1 MKIGFVGSAN
11 TSINCRPDKS
21 FFLASYS
28 KGRIMQTIESNLQCV
43 LKTIEFSGQNHLYF
57 YRIADFIPFISHS
70 ISIPWIEIEDAFS
83 DLFIEIGRK
92 IKKLALRINM
102 HPGQYTIINSP
113 KEEIVKK
120 SVRELYAN
128 TWILEQLNLDET
140 AKVQIHVGGVYRN
153 KEKALQ
159 RFIANFQL
167 IPEFIKKR
175 LVIENDDRSFDYRDC
190 LKISTELE
198 IPVVFDI
205 FHHSIKN
212 NNETVVESLDVLQD
226 HWNTEDGIP
235 MIDWSHQEP
244 SARIGRHASSIDLKL
259 FKEFIYKVEEF
270 DFDLMLEIRDKEQ
283 SAIKAANWLLEIGK
297 I

>member
-1 MKIGFVGSAN
+1 
-11 TSINCRPDKS
+11 
-21 FFLASYS
+21 
-28 KGRIMQTIESNLQCV
+28 
-43 LKTIEFSGQNHLYF
+43 
-57 YRIADFIPFISHS
+57 
-70 ISIPWIEIEDAFS
+70 
-83 DLFIEIGRK
+83 
-92 IKKLALRINM
+92 M

-140 AKVQIHVGGVYRN
+140 AKVQIHVWGVYRN

-226 HWNTEDGIP
+226 
-235 MIDWSHQEP
+235 
-244 SARIGRHASSIDLKL
+244 
-259 FKEFIYKVEEF
+259 
-270 DFDLMLEIRDKEQ
+270 
-283 SAIKAANWLLEIGK
+283 
-297 I
+297 